1 MATSTSKDQ
10 PAKKSDDEPK
20 GQPAKSTRKAD
31 EASYTDRALALADDT
46 RALAESIREDLDKLT
61 ERVRDLGDVETRPED
76 GPALAGVGRIPMAID
91 EVHRALQAL
100 TVTAADLSRQ
110 ATV

>member
-10 PAKKSDDEPK
+10 PAKKTDDEPK
-20 GQPAKSTRKAD
+20 GQPKASTRKAD
-31 EASYTDRALALADDT
+31 ESYAEQALTLADDT

-91 EVHRALQAL
+91 EVNRALQAL

-110 ATV
+110 ATL